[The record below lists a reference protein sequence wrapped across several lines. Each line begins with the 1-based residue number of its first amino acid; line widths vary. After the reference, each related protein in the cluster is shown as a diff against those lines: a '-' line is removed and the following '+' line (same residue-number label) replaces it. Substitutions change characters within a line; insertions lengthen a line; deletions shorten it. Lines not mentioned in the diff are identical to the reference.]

1 MPLRVR
7 KKAMKTIHPAAYRQ
21 KGSFIIE
28 AIISLVLFA
37 VGLISLMVLSAQ
49 ALNQVGQSKAR
60 NDASYMTGELL
71 SEMWVSNTVSL
82 DNWVARLRLLIPEA
96 AGTVYLSN
104 CDCVETDTATG
115 NVCAGAASGTV
126 TVANPQPVTV
136 CVTWSDRK
144 DPGTTR
150 RYQASSTISRN

>member
-49 ALNQVGQSKAR
+49 ALNQVGQSKA
-60 NDASYMTGELL
+60 
-71 SEMWVSNTVSL
+71 L